1 MTPKEYIEKK
11 LTEMPKGNVRMWVT
25 NMLNMS
31 YLQSDK
37 DFYSAAL
44 KELDNH

>member
-1 MTPKEYIEKK
+1 MTPKEYIEYK
-11 LTEMPKGNVRMWVT
+11 LKTMAKDNVRMWVT
-25 NMLNMS
+25 NILRES

-37 DFYSAAL
+37 DFFSAAL